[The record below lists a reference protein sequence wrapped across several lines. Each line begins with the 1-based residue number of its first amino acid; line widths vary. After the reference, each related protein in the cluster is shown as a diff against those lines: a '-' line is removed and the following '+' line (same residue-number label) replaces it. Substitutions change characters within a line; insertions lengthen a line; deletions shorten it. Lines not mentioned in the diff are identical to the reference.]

1 LLFKSSTKN
10 RVNLSDFKQKPILKI
25 QMAVPILLIH
35 HLVIAQKNKDKVI
48 DCVHEIDKKA
58 VFSNCA

>member
-1 LLFKSSTKN
+1 
-10 RVNLSDFKQKPILKI
+10 
-25 QMAVPILLIH
+25 MAVPILLIH